1 MSNWSDKEVKF
12 LKKLLKKRKSDR
24 EIAKEFEK
32 KGYDK
37 NVFMIISKKRSS
49 PELRQYFQESEWTI
63 DNIEEFINQVKN
75 RKKPAE
81 L

>member
-1 MSNWSDKEVKF
+1 LSNWSDKEVKF